1 LISTKNIIE
10 IKDLWFRYKN
20 SEWILK
26 NLKLAIAKGELV
38 LIIGSSGAGKTTLT
52 RVLTGSALY
61 IYGGEIKGYIKIN
74 GRDISYLSIE
84 ELRSI
89 IQVINQNPYTHF
101 IYPRIIDDL
110 VNYAYTF
117 YKDLS
122 KAVNTV
128 KEVSRWLNIEGVLE
142 KNIFEVSGGQCK
154 KIAIAKALIPNPEI
168 LIMDEPLMWLDDN
181 GYRELINILKMF
193 KEMGKTII
201 LLEHRFLPLLGY
213 VDNIYRFI
221 DGNLEK
227 IQPKDIAILKDVEN
241 MVSQIKIYK
250 RDTIS
255 NTYRYRDNINNYDV
269 VLTNIWFRFQYS
281 DWILKNI
288 DIAIPRN
295 RTVIIYGLNGS
306 GKSTLLKVIAGY
318 LKPQRGF
325 IKRFGK
331 AIYIPQNVSLF
342 FTEESIYSEL
352 KNICLRSLDRDICVE
367 KGIELL
373 KSYGFDDI
381 DKTPFTLS
389 WGQQIKLAVLLSLIG
404 RYDILILDEPFTG
417 LSYIDRLRLVEFLYR
432 IPYTKIIAISS
443 LESLALLARNCNT
456 IYMLSDGVVKPI
468 DIEFN
473 KMFPDM
479 IYRWCEAVY
488 K

>member
-142 KNIFEVSGGQCK
+142 KNIFEVSGGQ
-154 KIAIAKALIPNPEI
+154 
-168 LIMDEPLMWLDDN
+168 
-181 GYRELINILKMF
+181 
-193 KEMGKTII
+193 
-201 LLEHRFLPLLGY
+201 
-213 VDNIYRFI
+213 
-221 DGNLEK
+221 
-227 IQPKDIAILKDVEN
+227 
-241 MVSQIKIYK
+241 
-250 RDTIS
+250 
-255 NTYRYRDNINNYDV
+255 
-269 VLTNIWFRFQYS
+269 
-281 DWILKNI
+281 
-288 DIAIPRN
+288 
-295 RTVIIYGLNGS
+295 
-306 GKSTLLKVIAGY
+306 
-318 LKPQRGF
+318 
-325 IKRFGK
+325 
-331 AIYIPQNVSLF
+331 
-342 FTEESIYSEL
+342 
-352 KNICLRSLDRDICVE
+352 
-367 KGIELL
+367 
-373 KSYGFDDI
+373 
-381 DKTPFTLS
+381 
-389 WGQQIKLAVLLSLIG
+389 
-404 RYDILILDEPFTG
+404 
-417 LSYIDRLRLVEFLYR
+417 
-432 IPYTKIIAISS
+432 
-443 LESLALLARNCNT
+443 
-456 IYMLSDGVVKPI
+456 
-468 DIEFN
+468 
-473 KMFPDM
+473 
-479 IYRWCEAVY
+479 
-488 K
+488 

>member
-1 LISTKNIIE
+1 MINTKNIIE

-26 NLKLAIAKGELV
+26 NLKLAIAKGESA
-38 LIIGSSGAGKTTLT
+38 LIIGSSGVGKTTLT
-52 RVLTGSALY
+52 RVLTGSALH
-61 IYGGEIKGYIKIN
+61 IYGGEIKGYIEIN
-74 GRDISYLSIE
+74 GRDISYLSAE
-84 ELRSI
+84 ELRNI

-117 YKDLS
+117 CRDLS
-122 KAVNTV
+122 KAVNVV
-128 KEVSRWLNIEGVLE
+128 KEISRWLNIEGVLE

-193 KEMGKTII
+193 KEMGKTIV
-201 LLEHRFLPLLGY
+201 LLEHRFLPLLSY
-213 VDNIYRFI
+213 VDSIYRFI

-227 IQPKDIAILKDVEN
+227 IHPMDIAMLKDAEN
-241 MVSQIKIYK
+241 MASQIKIYEK
-250 RDTIS
+250 GNIS
-255 NTYRYRDNINNYDV
+255 NIYGDNIDNYDV
-269 VLTNIWFRFQYS
+269 VLTNIWFRFRYS

-288 DIAIPRN
+288 DIAIPKN

-318 LKPQRGF
+318 LKPQKGF
-325 IKRFGK
+325 IKRFGR
-331 AIYIPQNVSLF
+331 AIYIPQNISLF

-373 KSYGFDDI
+373 KSYGFDDV
-381 DKTPFTLS
+381 DKTPFSLS

-417 LSYIDRLRLVEFLYR
+417 LSYIDRLRLIEFLYR
-432 IPYTKIIAISS
+432 IPYTKIIAISN

-456 IYMLSDGVVKPI
+456 VYMLSNGVVKPI
-468 DIEFN
+468 DIVFN

-479 IYRWCEAVY
+479 IYKWCEAVY